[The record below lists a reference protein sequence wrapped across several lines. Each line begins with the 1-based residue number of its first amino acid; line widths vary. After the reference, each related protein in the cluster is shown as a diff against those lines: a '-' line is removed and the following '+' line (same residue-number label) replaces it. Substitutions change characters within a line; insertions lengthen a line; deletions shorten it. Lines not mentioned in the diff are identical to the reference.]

1 MAFIFVKRV
10 IVYLK
15 TCGNLTG
22 LIDNKKGFFI
32 SRICMLVTILMP
44 VISR

>member
-22 LIDNKKGFFI
+22 LIDNKKGFFYFEN
-32 SRICMLVTILMP
+32 MYVTNYIDACN
-44 VISR
+44 